1 MVRRPV
7 GRAGATAEQTRSI
20 MSRSVADPLLIQ
32 QSGAVI
38 ELVLN
43 RPDKANALS
52 EGLVE
57 ALLGAVLRAANS
69 GARLLTLRGEGR
81 HFCAG
86 FDFSDLERQS
96 QGDLLHRFV
105 RIEQL
110 LQALHHAP
118 LTTLALCHG
127 STIGAGADLVAA
139 CDWRIS
145 APATRFRMPGLRFGI
160 VLGTRR
166 FVALVGADAAHE
178 ILMTSRSFEAA
189 EGERL
194 GFVQR
199 LAEPGAWPGIVRGI
213 VDAQRL
219 DGPATVHLKARVKPD
234 MRASDMAALVDSAA
248 APGLKDRIRAFR
260 SAEN

>member
-1 MVRRPV
+1 MVRRPA
-7 GRAGATAEQTRSI
+7 GRAGATAEQTRPV

-32 QSGAVI
+32 QAGAVI

-43 RPDKANALS
+43 RPDKANALDA
-52 EGLVE
+52 GLVE
-57 ALLGAVLRAANS
+57 ALLVAVARAANS

-86 FDFSDLERQS
+86 FDFSDLDQQS
-96 QGDLLHRFV
+96 DGDLLHRFV

-127 STIGAGADLVAA
+127 SALGAGADLVA
-139 CDWRIS
+139 
-145 APATRFRMPGLRFGI
+145 
-160 VLGTRR
+160 
-166 FVALVGADAAHE
+166 ALVGADAAHE
-178 ILMTSRSFEAA
+178 ILVTSRSFEAA
-189 EGERL
+189 EAERF

-199 LAEPGAWPGIVRGI
+199 LAEPGTWPEIVRGI

-219 DGPATVHLKARVKPD
+219 DGIATMRLKARVKPD
-234 MRASDMAALVDSAA
+234 MRACDMAALVDSAA
-248 APGLKDRIRAFR
+248 TPGLKDRIRAFR